1 MSSISKENSSG
12 KKKYKK
18 NAMEYVDFS
27 KERGKD
33 SKFKTELCST
43 FSESGFC
50 PYGNKCRFAH
60 GREELFD
67 RPINNPNYRRI
78 ECNAFH
84 STGYCNYGMRCH
96 FKHNENKGLENTP
109 RSFYTYLLKI
119 SRNAEEFE
127 LRRTNRMKVFR
138 WIADQSDCE
147 YRESPVRK
155 VIDFYQDC
163 ANVTGPIPSK
173 SGKNLI

>member
-27 KERGKD
+27 KEYRKD

-60 GREELFD
+60 GRDELFD

-96 FKHNENKGLENTP
+96 FKHNEIKGLENTP

-119 SRNAEEFE
+119 SLNAEEFE
-127 LRRTNRMKVFR
+127 KRKTKRMTVFQ
-138 WIADQSDCE
+138 WITDRSDYE
-147 YRESPVRK
+147 SRDYRVRK
-155 VIDFYQDC
+155 ELNFYKDS
-163 ANVTGPIPSK
+163 ANVPEHFPSK
-173 SGKNLI
+173 SGKN